1 MVTLKILVEFS
12 FRFKW
17 EEGGGVIEFKVSKL
31 SIGII
36 VLKTIEETI
45 VKFKIKILVEYSFHF
60 N

>member
-1 MVTLKILVEFS
+1 MVKFKT